1 MFMRQLMKFLHT
13 VSSAGIVGGLV
24 AYGLILSFAPQA
36 TPQDYADMRQ
46 TISAICQYMIM
57 PALGISLVTGL
68 LAMAVH
74 RPFQELRWV
83 WVKALLG
90 ISMFEAT
97 LAIIQAKGA
106 DAARISAKIAAGE
119 PLQRDLALTISSE
132 WTTLGAIM
140 AISLANYVLGVWRP
154 SLAMRWVVR

>member
-1 MFMRQLMKFLHT
+1 MRQLMKFMHT
-13 VSSAGIVGGLV
+13 VSSAGIVGGIF
-24 AYGLILSFAPQA
+24 AYALILTYSPQA
-36 TPQDYADMRQ
+36 SAQDYAAMRQ
-46 TISAICQYMIM
+46 TIEAVCNYMLM

-68 LAMAVH
+68 LALAVH

-97 LAIIQAKGA
+97 LAIIQIKGA

-119 PLQRDLALTISSE
+119 PLQADLAATIASE
-132 WTTLGAIM
+132 WTTLFAIL
-140 AISLANYVLGVWRP
+140 AISIANYVLGVWRP
-154 SLAMRWVVR
+154 PLAMRWAKNI

>member
-1 MFMRQLMKFLHT
+1 MRQLMKFMHT
-13 VSSAGIVGGLV
+13 VSSAGIVGGLA
-24 AYGLILSFAPQA
+24 AYALILLYAPQETA
-36 TPQDYADMRQ
+36 QAYAEMRQ
-46 TISAICQYMIM
+46 TISAICNYMIM

-97 LAIIQAKGA
+97 LAIIQAKGS

-119 PLQRDLALTISSE
+119 PLQQDLALTIASE
-132 WTTLGAIM
+132 WTTLFAIL

-154 SLAMRWVVR
+154 SLAMRWVRPS

>member
-1 MFMRQLMKFLHT
+1 MRQLMKFLHT
-13 VSSAGIVGGLV
+13 VSSAGIVGGIV

-46 TISAICQYMIM
+46 TIAAISNYMLL

-97 LAIIQAKGA
+97 LAIISAKAG
-106 DAARISAKIAAGE
+106 DAARLSAQIAAGE
-119 PLQRDLALTISSE
+119 PLQQGLQATIASE

-154 SLAMRWVVR
+154 SLAMRWVVK

>member
-1 MFMRQLMKFLHT
+1 MRQLMKFMHT
-13 VSSAGIVGGLV
+13 VSSAGIVGGLI
-24 AYGLILSFAPQA
+24 AYALILLYAPQA
-36 TPQDYADMRQ
+36 SAQDYANMRQ
-46 TISAICQYMIM
+46 KISAVCQYMIM

-97 LAIIQAKGA
+97 LAIIQIKGA

-119 PLQRDLALTISSE
+119 SLQPDLAATIASE
-132 WTTLGAIM
+132 WTTLFAIL
-140 AISLANYVLGVWRP
+140 AISMANYVLGVWRP
-154 SLAMRWVVR
+154 SLAMRWVVK

>member
-1 MFMRQLMKFLHT
+1 MRQLMKFLHT
-13 VSSAGIVGGLV
+13 VSSAGIVGGIV
-24 AYGLILSFAPQA
+24 AYALILLYAPQSDV
-36 TPQDYADMRQ
+36 QEYADMRQ
-46 TISAICQYMIM
+46 TISAVCQYMIM
-57 PALGISLVTGL
+57 PSLGISLITGL

-119 PLQRDLALTISSE
+119 PMQSQLAATIASE
-132 WTTLGAIM
+132 WTTLFAIL
-140 AISLANYVLGVWRP
+140 AISIANYVLGVWRP
-154 SLAMRWVVR
+154 SLAMRWARNV

>member
-1 MFMRQLMKFLHT
+1 MRQLMKFVHT

-24 AYGLILSFAPQA
+24 AYALILVYAPQA

-57 PALGISLVTGL
+57 PSLGISLVTGL
-68 LAMAVH
+68 LAMVVH
-74 RPFQELRWV
+74 RPFQEFRWV

-90 ISMFEAT
+90 ILMFEAT
-97 LAIIQAKGA
+97 LAIIQVKGA
-106 DAARISAKIAAGE
+106 EAARISAKIAAGE
-119 PLQRDLALTISSE
+119 PLERDLVLTIGSE
-132 WTTLGAIM
+132 WTTLFAIL

-154 SLAMRWVVR
+154 RMAMSWVVK

>member
-1 MFMRQLMKFLHT
+1 MRQFMKFVHT

-24 AYGLILSFAPQA
+24 AYALILLYAPQA

-46 TISAICQYMIM
+46 TIVAVCQYMIM

-68 LAMAVH
+68 LAMVVH

-90 ISMFEAT
+90 IGMFEAT
-97 LAIIQAKGA
+97 LAIISAKAG
-106 DAARISAKIAAGE
+106 DAARLSAQIATGQ
-119 PLQRDLALTISSE
+119 PLEKGLAATISSE
-132 WTTLGAIM
+132 WTTLFAILS
-140 AISLANYVLGVWRP
+140 ISLANYVLGVWRP
-154 SLAMRWVVR
+154 PLAMRWARDV

>member
-1 MFMRQLMKFLHT
+1 MRQVMKFLHT
-13 VSSAGIVGGLV
+13 VSSAGIVGGLI
-24 AYGLILSFAPQA
+24 AYALILTFAPQGSA
-36 TPQDYADMRQ
+36 QDYAGMRQ
-46 TISAICQYMIM
+46 IIASICNYMIM

-68 LAMAVH
+68 LAMVVH

-90 ISMFEAT
+90 IGMFEAT
-97 LAIIQAKGA
+97 LAIIQIKGA

-119 PLQRDLALTISSE
+119 PLQQDLALTIASE

>member
-1 MFMRQLMKFLHT
+1 MRQLMKFLHT
-13 VSSAGIVGGLV
+13 VSSAGIVGGIV
-24 AYGLILSFAPQA
+24 AYALILLYAPQA
-36 TPQDYADMRQ
+36 SAQDYADMRQ
-46 TISAICQYMIM
+46 TIAAVCQYMIM

-119 PLQRDLALTISSE
+119 PLQGDLAATISSE
-132 WTTLGAIM
+132 WTTLFAIL
-140 AISLANYVLGVWRP
+140 AISIANYVLGVWRP
-154 SLAMRWVVR
+154 SLAMRWARNV

>member
-1 MFMRQLMKFLHT
+1 MRQLMKFLHT
-13 VSSAGIVGGLV
+13 VSSAGILGGIV
-24 AYGLILSFAPQA
+24 AYALILLYAPQT
-36 TPQDYADMRQ
+36 TPQDYAGMRAL
-46 TISAICQYMIM
+46 ISAICQYLLM
-57 PALGISLVTGL
+57 PALGLSLITGL

-97 LAIIQAKGA
+97 LAIIQVKGA

-119 PLQRDLALTISSE
+119 PMQADLAATISSE
-132 WTTLGAIM
+132 WTTLFAIL
-140 AISLANYVLGVWRP
+140 AISIANYVLGVWRP
-154 SLAMRWVVR
+154 SLAMRWAKNI

>member
-1 MFMRQLMKFLHT
+1 MRQLMKFMHT
-13 VSSAGIVGGLV
+13 VSSAGIVGGLI
-24 AYGLILSFAPQA
+24 AYALILLYAPQA
-36 TPQDYADMRQ
+36 SAQDYANMRQ
-46 TISAICQYMIM
+46 TISAVCQYMIM

-97 LAIIQAKGA
+97 LAIIQIKGA

-119 PLQRDLALTISSE
+119 PLQPDLAATIASE
-132 WTTLGAIM
+132 WTTLFAIL
-140 AISLANYVLGVWRP
+140 AISMANYVLGVWRP
-154 SLAMRWVVR
+154 SLAMRWVVK